1 MTKITEKSG
10 LSKLSLYK
18 AFSKGSKPQF
28 SIIIKVSK
36 DVGGQMSLNPI
47 SN

>member
-10 LSKLSLYK
+10 LSKPSLYRVLPE
-18 AFSKGSKPQF
+18 GSKPQF